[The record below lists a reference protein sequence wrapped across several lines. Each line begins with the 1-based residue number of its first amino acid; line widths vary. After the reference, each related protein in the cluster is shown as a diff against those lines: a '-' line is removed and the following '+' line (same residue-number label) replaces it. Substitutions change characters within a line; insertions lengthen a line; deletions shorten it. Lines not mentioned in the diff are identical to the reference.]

1 MDATTCGRRLVAG
14 HTHCAV
20 AYTDCAATAG
30 TRSDKA
36 RSDKG
41 SSNSQVDHHQNR
53 NWLYDVNFIDR
64 SEGFHTDLGYVPR
77 VNMRQAQ
84 QFYMR
89 RFHPN

>member
-20 AYTDCAATAG
+20 AHTARATTAI
-30 TRSDKA
+30 A

-41 SSNSQVDHHQNR
+41 SSNPQVDHHQNR